1 MPDDTARSAPLPTST
16 SFRSLFEAEFPFVCR
31 ALERFGVRHAD
42 APDCAQEIFL
52 TFFQRFSQWD
62 QARPLRP
69 YLVAYASRFAANYRR
84 LGWHR
89 LGGDA
94 PQEAH
99 SPFHG
104 DEAAIAKA
112 QVLRGLDALSDD
124 QRVAL
129 VMHDLEELT
138 GAEIAEA
145 LQIPLFTVYSRV
157 RSARV
162 IFRATVED
170 ALGTASPR
178 DRKDPHG
185 RP

>member
-1 MPDDTARSAPLPTST
+1 MPDDAERPAPLPTST
-16 SFRSLFEAEFPFVCR
+16 SFRPLFEAEYPFVCR
-31 ALERFGVRHAD
+31 ALERFGVRYAD

-52 TFFQRFSQWD
+52 TFFQHFSQWD
-62 QARPLRP
+62 QSRPVRP

-89 LGGDA
+89 VGGEA

-99 SPFHG
+99 SPLDG

-129 VMHDLEELT
+129 VMHDLEEFT

-162 IFRATVED
+162 TFRATLED
-170 ALGTASPR
+170 ALEGSSPR